1 MSDLLARAYGILKGV
16 VSPSY
21 IKKELLD
28 RKLNAAS
35 RNKQLSDDAIKQI
48 LMDEIDKQDKK
59 NKNMG
64 GKLENPE
71 KADLNKDGKLSK
83 YEKTRGKAIE
93 KNIKKDKINKRY
105 GGKVRT
111 PSNFG
116 L

>member
-35 RNKQLSDDAIKQI
+35 RDKNLTDDAIKQI
-48 LMDEIDKQDKK
+48 LIDEIGKQ

-83 YEKTRGKAIE
+83 YEKKRGKAIE
-93 KNIKKDKINKRY
+93 KNIKKDKMNKRY
-105 GGKVRT
+105 GGKVRI

>member
-1 MSDLLARAYGILKGV
+1 MKYILYLGSMNPKTKVPATDKKLDELKTLGFKQGTDYDV
-16 VSPSY
+16 VSL
-21 IKKELLD
+21 KVLEE
-28 RKLNAAS
+28 KLGGN
-35 RNKQLSDDAIKQI
+35 R
-48 LMDEIDKQDKK
+48 
-59 NKNMG
+59 NMG

>member
-1 MSDLLARAYGILKGV
+1 M
-16 VSPSY
+16 
-21 IKKELLD
+21 
-28 RKLNAAS
+28 
-35 RNKQLSDDAIKQI
+35 
-48 LMDEIDKQDKK
+48 KK
-59 NKNMG
+59 NN
-64 GKLENPE
+64 KLQNPE

>member
-1 MSDLLARAYGILKGV
+1 MSDLLARSYSIMRGV

-21 IKKELLD
+21 IKQDLLD

-48 LMDEIDKQDKK
+48 LIDEIGKQ

-93 KNIKKDKINKRY
+93 KNIKKDKINKKY
-105 GGKVRT
+105 GGTVRT

>member
-28 RKLNAAS
+28 RKLNESS
-35 RNKQLSDDAIKQI
+35 RDKNLTDDDIKQI
-48 LMDEIDKQDKK
+48 LIDEIGKQ

-93 KNIKKDKINKRY
+93 KNIKKDKINKKY
-105 GGKVRT
+105 GGTVRT

>member
-1 MSDLLARAYGILKGV
+1 MSDLLARAYSIMRGV

-21 IKKELLD
+21 IKQDLLD

-35 RNKQLSDDAIKQI
+35 RNKQLSEDAIKQI
-48 LMDEIDKQDKK
+48 LIDEIGKQ

>member
-1 MSDLLARAYGILKGV
+1 MSDLLARAYSIMRGV

-21 IKKELLD
+21 IKQDLLD

-35 RNKQLSDDAIKQI
+35 RDKNLTDDAIKQI
-48 LMDEIDKQDKK
+48 LIDEIGKQ

-93 KNIKKDKINKRY
+93 KNIKKDKINKKY
-105 GGKVRT
+105 GGTVRT

>member
-28 RKLNAAS
+28 RKLNGAS
-35 RNKQLSDDAIKQI
+35 RDKNLTDDAIKQI
-48 LMDEIDKQDKK
+48 LIDEIGKQ

-105 GGKVRT
+105 GGTVRT

>member
-35 RNKQLSDDAIKQI
+35 RDKNLTDDAIKQI
-48 LMDEIDKQDKK
+48 LIDEIGKK

>member
-35 RNKQLSDDAIKQI
+35 RDKNLTDDAIKQI
-48 LMDEIDKQDKK
+48 LIDEIGKQ

>member
-1 MSDLLARAYGILKGV
+1 MSDLLARAYSIMRGV

-21 IKKELLD
+21 IKKELLN

-35 RNKQLSDDAIKQI
+35 TNKQLSDDAIKQI
-48 LMDEIDKQDKK
+48 LIDEIGKQ

>member
-1 MSDLLARAYGILKGV
+1 MSDLLARAYSILTGV

-35 RNKQLSDDAIKQI
+35 RDKNLTDDAIKQI
-48 LMDEIDKQDKK
+48 LIDEIRKQ